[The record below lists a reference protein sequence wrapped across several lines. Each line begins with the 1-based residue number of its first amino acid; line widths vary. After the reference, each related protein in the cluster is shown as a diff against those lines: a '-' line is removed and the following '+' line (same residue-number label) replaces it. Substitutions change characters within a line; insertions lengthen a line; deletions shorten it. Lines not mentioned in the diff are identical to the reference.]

1 LESQIARCDHAIL
14 SKTFGDFAMPKDTLE
29 RAVCKL
35 AIAGE
40 QAGYSVEQMID
51 FLNSGLTV
59 EGLLDL
65 IALRLEKLPQCCAP
79 SPPSGW
85 IVLEGAN

>member
-1 LESQIARCDHAIL
+1 
-14 SKTFGDFAMPKDTLE
+14 MPKNTLE

-40 QAGYSVEQMID
+40 QAGFSVEQMID
-51 FLNSGLTV
+51 FLNSGLSV

-65 IALRLEKLPQCCAP
+65 IALRLEKLPECCTP
-79 SPPSGW
+79 STLFGW
-85 IVLEGAN
+85 IVLENAN

>member
-1 LESQIARCDHAIL
+1 
-14 SKTFGDFAMPKDTLE
+14 MPKNTLE

-40 QAGYSVEQMID
+40 QAGFSVEQMID
-51 FLNSGLTV
+51 FLNSGLSV

-65 IALRLEKLPQCCAP
+65 IALRLERVPEFCAQP
-79 SPPSGW
+79 TPSGW
-85 IVLEGAN
+85 IV

>member
-1 LESQIARCDHAIL
+1 
-14 SKTFGDFAMPKDTLE
+14 MPKDTLE

-51 FLNSGLTV
+51 FLNSGLSV

-65 IALRLEKLPQCCAP
+65 IALRLEKLPECCAP
-79 SPPSGW
+79 SPPCGC
-85 IVLEGAN
+85 VLENAN

>member
-1 LESQIARCDHAIL
+1 
-14 SKTFGDFAMPKDTLE
+14 MPKDTLE